1 MLTHRPLAQVVF
13 VHEFSNHKEMFS
25 INTWIPCEMFWTIT
39 WIRYPGSFQVRSR
52 ERTAALTRRI
62 RNHRHT
68 LRISFVKCHLYVH
81 RNNISTDL

>member
-68 LRISFVKCHLYVH
+68 LRISFVKCHLYVR